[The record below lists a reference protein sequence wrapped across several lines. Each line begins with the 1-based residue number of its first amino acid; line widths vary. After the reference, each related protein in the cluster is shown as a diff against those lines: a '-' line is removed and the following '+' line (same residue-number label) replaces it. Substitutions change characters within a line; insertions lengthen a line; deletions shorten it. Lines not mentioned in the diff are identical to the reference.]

1 MPSEVQYCWSCGAP
15 AARRVLEGRERKVC
29 ASCHTVLYENPVPT
43 TAALV
48 LNSERELLLVRRAI
62 QPSVGEWCL
71 PGGFM
76 ELGETPEQGVLRELK
91 EETNL
96 EGTVNA
102 LIGLSPSLHGYWG
115 DVVVIGYHVQVNGG
129 APAPGDDARE
139 VRYFPLDDTP
149 SLAFRTHREL
159 LAAFCRRE
167 GLSAPLS
174 G

>member
-1 MPSEVQYCWSCGAP
+1 MRSEVQYCWSCGTP
-15 AARRVLEGRERKVC
+15 ATQRVIDGRERKVC
-29 ASCHTVLYENPVPT
+29 PGCQTVLYENPAPT

-48 LNSERELLLVRRAI
+48 LNSQRELLLVRRAVE
-62 QPSVGEWCL
+62 PSEGEWCL

-96 EGTVNA
+96 EGIVSD

-129 APAPGDDARE
+129 TPAPGDDARE
-139 VRYFPLDDTP
+139 ARYFPLDRTP
-149 SLAFRTHREL
+149 PLAFRTHRDL
-159 LAAFCRRE
+159 LTTFCRRQ
-167 GLSAPLS
+167 GLSVPPS
-174 G
+174 Q